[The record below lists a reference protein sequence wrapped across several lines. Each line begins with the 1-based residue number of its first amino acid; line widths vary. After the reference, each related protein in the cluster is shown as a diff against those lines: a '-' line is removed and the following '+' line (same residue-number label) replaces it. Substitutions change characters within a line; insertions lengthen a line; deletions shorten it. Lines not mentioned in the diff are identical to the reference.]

1 MADSATLRYVFY
13 GTRCPALLA
22 IKTRSLVK
30 RSAIIL
36 LKVALPAALFVFLLW
51 RVPTSEYE
59 AFWSR
64 PKRWDLLALAQLLA
78 LTAMTVSMVRWWALV
93 RAFGIPFELR
103 EALRLGF
110 LSYLLNFVA
119 PGSVGGDLFKAIL
132 VAKDKPQARPEAIAS
147 VLLDR
152 AIGLLGLVLL
162 TVISLT
168 LFSSEELS
176 NVLKGIRDFAFA
188 LSVVAIVALLLAIYS
203 GRWFERLIMGLARW
217 PIVGKLL
224 ARMAWAVRQ
233 LRGQPGT
240 LLGLILASVCV
251 HTLLA
256 LTVYLVS
263 CGIYADHPSLTE
275 HLYVVPPAMAAGAI
289 PLAPGGLGAQEYALD
304 ELFKQLPS
312 LPPEFSGMIVATVY
326 RLITLAIAGIG
337 LVYYWTSKGR
347 ELQQARLEAEELA
360 HAAPAPAVSVP

>member
-1 MADSATLRYVFY
+1 M
-13 GTRCPALLA
+13 
-22 IKTRSLVK
+22 K
-30 RSAIIL
+30 RAAIIF
-36 LKVALPAALFVFLLW
+36 LKVALPAALFVYLLW
-51 RVPTSEYE
+51 RVPESDYQ

-78 LTAMTVSMVRWWALV
+78 LAAMTVGMVRWWALV

-110 LSYLLNFVA
+110 LGYLLNFVSL
-119 PGSVGGDLFKAIL
+119 GSVGGDLFKAIL
-132 VAKDKPQARPEAIAS
+132 VAKHKPQARPEAVAS
-147 VLLDR
+147 VILDR
-152 AIGLLGLVLL
+152 AIGLFGLVLL

-168 LFSSEELS
+168 LFSDGDLS
-176 NVLKGIRDFAFA
+176 SVLKRIREFA
-188 LSVVAIVALLLAIYS
+188 LALSAVAIVGLLVAIYS
-203 GRWFERLIMGLARW
+203 GRWFEHLIHGLARW
-217 PIVGKLL
+217 PVVGESL

-240 LLGLILASVCV
+240 LLALIFASVGV
-251 HTLLA
+251 HSLLA
-256 LTVYLVS
+256 LTVYFVS
-263 CGIYADHPSLTE
+263 CGIYAERPSLAE

-304 ELFKQLPS
+304 ELFKQLAA

-347 ELQQARLEAEELA
+347 ELQQARIEAEELA
-360 HAAPAPAVSVP
+360 HAEPAVSVP

>member
-1 MADSATLRYVFY
+1 M
-13 GTRCPALLA
+13 
-22 IKTRSLVK
+22 K
-30 RSAIIL
+30 RAAIIF
-36 LKVALPAALFVFLLW
+36 LKVALPAALFVYLLW
-51 RVPTSEYE
+51 RVPASDYE

-64 PKRWDLLALAQLLA
+64 PKRWDLLALAQGLA
-78 LTAMTVSMVRWWALV
+78 LTAMTVGMVRWWALV

-110 LSYLLNFVA
+110 LGYLLNFVSL
-119 PGSVGGDLFKAIL
+119 GSVGGDLFKAIL
-132 VAKDKPQARPEAIAS
+132 VAKHKPRSRPEAVAS
-147 VLLDR
+147 VVLDR

-168 LFSSEELS
+168 FFSNGELS
-176 NVLKGIRDFAFA
+176 NVLKRIREFA
-188 LSVVAIVALLLAIYS
+188 LALSLAAIVALLVAIYS
-203 GRWFERLIMGLARW
+203 GRWFERLIHALARL
-217 PIVGKLL
+217 PLAGESL

-233 LRGQPGT
+233 LRGQPAT
-240 LLGLILASVCV
+240 LLGLILASVGV
-251 HTLLA
+251 HSLLA
-256 LTVYLVS
+256 LTVYFVS
-263 CGIYADHPSLTE
+263 CGIYAEHPTLTE

-304 ELFKQLPS
+304 ELFKQLAS

-347 ELQQARLEAEELA
+347 ELQQARIEAEELA
-360 HAAPAPAVSVP
+360 HAAPEPAVSVS

>member
-1 MADSATLRYVFY
+1 M
-13 GTRCPALLA
+13 
-22 IKTRSLVK
+22 K
-30 RSAIIL
+30 RAAIIF
-36 LKVALPAALFVFLLW
+36 LKVALPAALFVYLLW
-51 RVPTSEYE
+51 RVPESDYE

-64 PKRWDLLALAQLLA
+64 PKRWDLLALAQCLA
-78 LTAMTVSMVRWWALV
+78 LSAMTVGMVRWWALV

-110 LSYLLNFVA
+110 LGYLLNFVSL
-119 PGSVGGDLFKAIL
+119 GSVGGDLFKAIL
-132 VAKDKPQARPEAIAS
+132 VAKHKPHSRPEAVAS
-147 VLLDR
+147 VILDR
-152 AIGLLGLVLL
+152 ALGLFGLVLL

-168 LFSSEELS
+168 LFSGDELS
-176 NVLKGIRDFAFA
+176 TVLKRIREFALA
-188 LSVVAIVALLLAIYS
+188 LSVVAVVGLLVAIYS
-203 GRWFERLIMGLARW
+203 GWWFERLIHGLARW
-217 PIVGKLL
+217 PIVGEPL

-240 LLGLILASVCV
+240 LLGLILASIGV
-251 HTLLA
+251 HSLLA
-256 LTVYLVS
+256 LTVYFVS
-263 CGIYADHPSLTE
+263 CGLYAERPSLAE

-304 ELFKQLPS
+304 ELFKQLAG

-347 ELQQARLEAEELA
+347 ELQQARIEAEELA
-360 HAAPAPAVSVP
+360 HATPAVSVS